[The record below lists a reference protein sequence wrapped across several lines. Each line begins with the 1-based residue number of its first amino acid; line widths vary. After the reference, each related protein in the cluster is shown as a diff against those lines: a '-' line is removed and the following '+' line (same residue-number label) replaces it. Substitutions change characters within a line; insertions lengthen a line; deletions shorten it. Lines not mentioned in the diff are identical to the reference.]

1 MARKEV
7 VVQGENLEEALKR
20 GAIKLGVTPEDLSHE
35 ILVEGRKGLF
45 GAKGRPFEV
54 KVYVSSGHKEESS
67 DLKYDKLL
75 EEIADHDHDLADAGV
90 GADGYCTVEIN
101 DDGVFLTVSDP
112 VGTGQKLSLEQASTS
127 IESQGIQNVDWEEVE
142 RACEL
147 AHGVPVKIAEYDPI
161 LYREAQILIDL
172 SPDDMKAYLT
182 LSAPQGGRVPD
193 YDRVVQA
200 LHEAGVVVGIDE
212 EALRLMLS
220 TSTLNEKT
228 TVAEGIQPT
237 TGKDAEIKQRF
248 RNIRGRQT
256 PDEDEEEGGRVD
268 FKSLHIVQN
277 VTKGEPL
284 AEKIPAVLGEKGR
297 TVTGREIKAV
307 MGRDIEL
314 TGGQNTRVSEDG
326 LLLTSTIDGH
336 VAFTGKVPLVLAV
349 FDVKGDVDYSVG
361 NIDFIG
367 DIRIKGS
374 VFDDFTV
381 KAKGSIYVGGSV
393 QSAIL
398 EATGSVVVKG
408 GVIGKGRGLV
418 KADEDIVAHFADDAI
433 LDARRDVIV
442 HNEIMHSQVMA
453 GEKVEVTGKKAV
465 IVGGKVMAGTSIE
478 SKSIG
483 SIADVKTEVHVGV
496 DPRLIQE
503 YNKLDSDLGKYEKS
517 IVEIEHSINIMTEKQ
532 EVGKLPPEKI
542 QLLQEWLTKRKQ
554 IKELIEDLI
563 QRLGDLEHRATLSRG
578 GLVKVSKVLF
588 PGTVVHIRTAY
599 KKITEEI
606 RFTTLS
612 YDQGEIRIGPYA

>member
-1 MARKEV
+1 MARREV

-20 GAIKLGVTPEDLSHE
+20 GALKLGVTQEDLSHE

-54 KVYVSSGHKEESS
+54 KVFVSSGHKDESS
-67 DLKYDKLL
+67 DQKYDKLL
-75 EEIADHDHDLADAGV
+75 EEIADTDHDLADAGV
-90 GADGYCTVEIN
+90 GADGYCTVQIN
-101 DDGVFLTVSDP
+101 DDGVFITVSDP
-112 VGTGQKLSLEQASTS
+112 VGSGQKLSLEKASTS

-147 AHGVPVKIAEYDPI
+147 AHGVPVMIAEYDPV

-172 SPDDMKAYLT
+172 SPDEMKAYVT

-193 YDRVVQA
+193 YERVVQA
-200 LHEAGVVVGIDE
+200 LHGAGVVVGIDE
-212 EALRLMLS
+212 EAMRLMIS
-220 TSTLNEKT
+220 TSTFNEKNV
-228 TVAEGIQPT
+228 VAEGTQPAP
-237 TGKDAEIKQRF
+237 GHDAEIKQRF
-248 RNIRGRQT
+248 RNIRGLQV
-256 PDEDEEEGGRVD
+256 PGEEEEGGRVD
-268 FKSLHIVQN
+268 FKSLQIVQN

-284 AEKIPAVLGEKGR
+284 AEKIPATLGEKGR
-297 TVTGREIKAV
+297 TVTGRDISAI
-307 MGRDIEL
+307 MGRDFEL
-314 TGGQNTRVSEDG
+314 VGGQNTRVSEDG

-336 VAFTGKVPLVLAV
+336 VAFTGKVPLVVPV

-367 DIRIKGS
+367 DVRIKGS

-398 EATGSVVVKG
+398 EASGSVVVKG
-408 GVIGKGRGLV
+408 GIIGKGRGEV
-418 KADEDIVAHFADDAI
+418 RADEDIVAHFVDDAV
-433 LDARRDVIV
+433 LDARRNIIV
-442 HNEIMHSQVMA
+442 HNEIMHSHVMA

-517 IVEIEHSINIMTEKQ
+517 IIEIEHSINIMTEKQ

-542 QLLQEWLTKRKQ
+542 QQLQEWLTKRKQ
-554 IKELIEDLI
+554 IKELIEDLVK
-563 QRLGDLEHRATLSRG
+563 RLGDLEHRATLSRG
-578 GLVKVSKVLF
+578 GLVKVSKVLY

-599 KKITEEI
+599 KKIMEEI
-606 RFTTLS
+606 RYTTLS